1 MYPHDLIM
9 HSMSSTEGKPIVQ
22 DKLSEVAASLI
33 SAYESGELL
42 EALSQGHS
50 GWQKWVKSFG
60 KSLKRKV
67 GSVFG
72 SICFPYLCFDNL
84 AFLDLSCF
92 TFLPGKRSIYAASGF
107 VDG

>member
-1 MYPHDLIM
+1 MYLHDLNM
-9 HSMSSTEGKPIVQ
+9 HSMSSAEGRPIVQ

-67 GSVFG
+67 GTVFG
-72 SICFPYLCFDNL
+72 SICSPYLCSDNL
-84 AFLDLSCF
+84 ALLDPSCF
-92 TFLPGKRSIYAASGF
+92 ILLLGKRSIYAASGF
-107 VDG
+107 VNG